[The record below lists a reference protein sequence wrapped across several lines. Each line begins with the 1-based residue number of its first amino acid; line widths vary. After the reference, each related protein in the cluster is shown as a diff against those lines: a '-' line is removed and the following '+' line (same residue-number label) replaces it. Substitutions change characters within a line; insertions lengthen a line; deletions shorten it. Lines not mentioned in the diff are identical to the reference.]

1 MTQYQKE
8 QTIQLENG
16 QGIWIDIFPK
26 TYRWPTDIWKE
37 SQHTNTKDSTPQW
50 DITSHILEWLPSRRL
65 QISVGKD
72 VEKRET
78 YALLV
83 GMYISAVT
91 VENSMEVPQKFKIE
105 LLYDPAILLL
115 GIYPKEGKKKTTL
128 IQKDKCA
135 NVHCS
140 IISDSQDM
148 EAT

>member
-1 MTQYQKE
+1 M
-8 QTIQLENG
+8 
-16 QGIWIDIFPK
+16 
-26 TYRWPTDIWKE
+26 
-37 SQHTNTKDSTPQW
+37 
-50 DITSHILEWLPSRRL
+50 
-65 QISVGKD
+65 
-72 VEKRET
+72 EKRET

-91 VENSMEVPQKFKIE
+91 VGNSMEVPQKVKIE

-115 GIYPKEGKKKTTL
+115 GIYPKEEKKKKTL

>member
-1 MTQYQKE
+1 M
-8 QTIQLENG
+8 
-16 QGIWIDIFPK
+16 
-26 TYRWPTDIWKE
+26 
-37 SQHTNTKDSTPQW
+37 
-50 DITSHILEWLPSRRL
+50 
-65 QISVGKD
+65 
-72 VEKRET
+72 EKRET